1 MTAKKY
7 RILLIFFFRIIKA
20 IRMPKLVSI
29 SQISSK
35 FCHFLE
41 FSSFFFFCLMWLEMF
56 YEFFEE
62 LEPIAKISVKEVIF
76 CWISGLNKV
85 KIDQKFSDNSYI
97 MSEIMQ
103 YLIVLWNKN
112 HWKADKIVFLLIYI
126 FIYFWEFL
134 F

>member
-1 MTAKKY
+1 
-7 RILLIFFFRIIKA
+7 
-20 IRMPKLVSI
+20 
-29 SQISSK
+29 
-35 FCHFLE
+35 
-41 FSSFFFFCLMWLEMF
+41 MF

-103 YLIVLWNKN
+103 
-112 HWKADKIVFLLIYI
+112 
-126 FIYFWEFL
+126 
-134 F
+134 